1 MIASPLAEMST
12 QVTNLKRKVGE
23 NHARDHCTI
32 MVTLVAILKR
42 MMSMILLVM
51 ITIMMA
57 TMMAITVMHMMM
69 MMMMATTFARRDDT
83 NLPSCPHS

>member
-32 MVTLVAILKR
+32 VVTLVAILKR
-42 MMSMILLVM
+42 MKSMILLVM

-57 TMMAITVMHMMM
+57 TLMVITVMHMMM
-69 MMMMATTFARRDDT
+69 MMIATIGKKRR
-83 NLPSCPHS
+83 H

>member
-1 MIASPLAEMST
+1 MST

-32 MVTLVAILKR
+32 VVTLVAILKR
-42 MMSMILLVM
+42 MKSMILLVM

-57 TMMAITVMHMMM
+57 TLMVITLLMHMML
-69 MMMMATTFARRDDT
+69 MMMATIGKKRR
-83 NLPSCPHS
+83 H

>member
-23 NHARDHCTI
+23 NDASDHCTI
-32 MVTLVAILKR
+32 MVTPVAILKR

-57 TMMAITVMHMMM
+57 TLMVITLMHMMM
-69 MMMMATTFARRDDT
+69 MMMATIGKKRR
-83 NLPSCPHS
+83 H

>member
-32 MVTLVAILKR
+32 MVTPVAILKR

-57 TMMAITVMHMMM
+57 TLMVITVMHMMM
-69 MMMMATTFARRDDT
+69 MMIATIGKKRR
-83 NLPSCPHS
+83 H

>member
-1 MIASPLAEMST
+1 MKSCISFLIASPLAEMST

-32 MVTLVAILKR
+32 MVTPVAILKI

-51 ITIMMA
+51 TTIMMA
-57 TMMAITVMHMMM
+57 TLMVITLMHMMM
-69 MMMMATTFARRDDT
+69 MMMMTTTLRKRR
-83 NLPSCPHS
+83 H

>member
-32 MVTLVAILKR
+32 VGTLVAILKR
-42 MMSMILLVM
+42 MKSMILLVM

-57 TMMAITVMHMMM
+57 TLMVITVMHMMM
-69 MMMMATTFARRDDT
+69 MMIATIGKKRR
-83 NLPSCPHS
+83 H

>member
-32 MVTLVAILKR
+32 MVTPVAILRR
-42 MMSMILLVM
+42 MMSMILIVM

-57 TMMAITVMHMMM
+57 TLMVITLMHMMM
-69 MMMMATTFARRDDT
+69 MMMATIGKKRR
-83 NLPSCPHS
+83 H